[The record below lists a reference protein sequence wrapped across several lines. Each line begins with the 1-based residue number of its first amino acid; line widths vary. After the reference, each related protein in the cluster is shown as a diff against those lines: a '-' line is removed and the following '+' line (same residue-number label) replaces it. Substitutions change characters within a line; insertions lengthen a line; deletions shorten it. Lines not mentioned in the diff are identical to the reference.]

1 MKHSCVAHRRQGR
14 RVSGHIGQSVVL
26 CTGLIVGAHA
36 AAAEFVS
43 ISVPP
48 QASANAAVQWSASDY
63 SAARTV
69 MPKVNFLPAQAF
81 DYNAAAA
88 STSPAVYSSPGGPG
102 NTGAQGLV
110 RMLPLTAGSSA
121 TPNLD
126 IAPQAI
132 GTNAGSIQFTSSRVA
147 ATSTEEAQ
155 WPRSAVG
162 KVFFKIGTAS
172 YMCSGSLIK
181 PGILLTAGHCTH
193 SGNNAASGW
202 YNSWQYLPAYR
213 SGAAPYGVWSS
224 YATVYT
230 TSNWYSGGG
239 AVPNL
244 RDWALI
250 VLNRNASGKR
260 VGDYTGTLGVQ
271 YPSLIGKQ
279 VTAIGYPGNLDAGAI
294 QHSTNSMSNNLG
306 AVSNGIWG
314 SDMEGGS
321 SGGPVVLNYGL
332 TYTNSS
338 TQPSDNL
345 RNMAVSVVSWGYTNT
360 AVKVQ
365 GGSQFDSVLGTML
378 TTACKAYPWAC

>member
-1 MKHSCVAHRRQGR
+1 MTSSCVAHHRQGP
-14 RVSGHIGQSVVL
+14 RVIGHIGQSAVL
-26 CTGLIVGAHA
+26 GAGLIIGAHA

-43 ISVPP
+43 ISVPA

-63 SAARTV
+63 TAARTF
-69 MPKVNFLPAQAF
+69 MPKVNFLAPQAF
-81 DYNAAAA
+81 DYNSAAA
-88 STSPAVYSSPGGPG
+88 SVSPAVYSSPGAPG
-102 NTGAQGLV
+102 SVGAQGLA
-110 RMLPLTAGSSA
+110 RMLPLTSA
-121 TPNLD
+121 AAPSLD
-126 IAPQAI
+126 MAPQAF
-132 GTNAGSIQFTSSRVA
+132 GTGNIQFTSSRVA
-147 ATSTEEAQ
+147 ATTAEETQ

-162 KVFFKIGTAS
+162 KVYFKIGTAS

-193 SGNNAASGW
+193 KGNNAASGW

-213 SGAAPYGVWSS
+213 SGAAPFGVWTS
-224 YATVYT
+224 YAAVYT
-230 TSNWYSGGG
+230 TTSWYSGGG
-239 AVPNL
+239 GVPNL

-250 VLNRNASGKR
+250 VLNRNASSKR

-294 QHSTNSMSNNLG
+294 QHSTNSMANNLG
-306 AVSNGIWG
+306 SVSNGIWG